1 MRHGEKGTFDEQY
14 HNIEM
19 AVVEVVDLIEKGYKV
34 VLTHGNGPQVGA
46 TLLRQKMAEEIY
58 PALPLHACNAETQG
72 LIGYMIEQALQNE
85 LNKRHLNKRTTAL
98 ITRTTVNEKDHAFQ
112 NPTKPVGKVLLPKE
126 KLFKW
131 R

>member
-1 MRHGEKGTFDEQY
+1 
-14 HNIEM
+14 
-19 AVVEVVDLIEKGYKV
+19 
-34 VLTHGNGPQVGA
+34 
-46 TLLRQKMAEEIY
+46 MAEEIY

-98 ITRTTVNEKDHAFQ
+98 ITRTTVNEKDQAFQ
-112 NPTKPVGKVLLPKE
+112 NPTKPVGKVLLAKE
-126 KLFKW
+126 MIDYVII

>member
-1 MRHGEKGTFDEQY
+1 MDATETIVVALGGNALMRHGEKGTFDEQQ

-46 TLLRQKMAEEIY
+46 TLLRHKMAEEIY

-98 ITRTTVNEKDHAFQ
+98 IT
-112 NPTKPVGKVLLPKE
+112 
-126 KLFKW
+126 
-131 R
+131 